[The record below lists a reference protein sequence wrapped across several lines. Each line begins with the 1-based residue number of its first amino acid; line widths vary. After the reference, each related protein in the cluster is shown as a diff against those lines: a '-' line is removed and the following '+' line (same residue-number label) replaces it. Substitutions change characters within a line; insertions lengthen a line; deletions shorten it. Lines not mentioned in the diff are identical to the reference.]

1 MGNIKPIT
9 ITLIVLGILSLAGC
23 GEEQP
28 VKPLIEGIDTPV
40 YTEKFAIKILDVAYE
55 QFPLLQWPSL
65 NLEERSFLKV
75 EVLIKDRAT
84 GVKIDD
90 SSKLSFSEATV
101 ELMPVIWDS
110 AGNSCPI
117 EFSAI
122 WSKSPRYHK
131 HTCWLFNVPRG
142 KHKLTLRLAGVS
154 PIDLSSLMN

>member
-28 VKPLIEGIDTPV
+28 IKGIDTPV

-90 SSKLSFSEATV
+90 SSKPSFSEATV

-110 AGNSCPI
+110 AGNSYPI
-117 EFSAI
+117 ELSVI
-122 WSKSPRYHK
+122 VSNPPYYHK